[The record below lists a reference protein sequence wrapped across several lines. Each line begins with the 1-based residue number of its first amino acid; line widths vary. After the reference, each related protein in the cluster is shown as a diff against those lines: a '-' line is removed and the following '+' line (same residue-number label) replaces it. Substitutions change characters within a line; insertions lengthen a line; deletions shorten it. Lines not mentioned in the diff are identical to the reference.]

1 MSERLVGEIAFDM
14 NYREFY
20 LAVREEKLEDGGTF
34 GVIVAYGDSE
44 EEVRMAIENDPAG
57 TERYHLFKPVFYNG
71 DRLGEIIGGSE

>member
-44 EEVRMAIENDPAG
+44 EEVRMAI
-57 TERYHLFKPVFYNG
+57 
-71 DRLGEIIGGSE
+71 